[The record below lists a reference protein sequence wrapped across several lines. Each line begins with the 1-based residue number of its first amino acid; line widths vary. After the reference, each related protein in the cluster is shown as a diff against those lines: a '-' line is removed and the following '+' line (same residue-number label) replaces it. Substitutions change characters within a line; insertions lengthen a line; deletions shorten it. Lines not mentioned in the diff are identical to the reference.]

1 MRHLV
6 QTISRPVMPNDETFE
21 YLPTQVIAE
30 YLATKAIPTFDGV
43 VFRSSQT
50 GGEGRN
56 VVLFNHAAAAV
67 LDNVPPGTDFTL
79 WMGSGSDDDFDPTI
93 MIFESVPA
101 PATPKPIELFGMMLS
116 PPDPIPPDREPD
128 VAWLPHRERTLR
140 LDIDSVELVR
150 VSATRYE
157 CEKRAVMRIRTN
169 RKEEPREPHQQ

>member
-1 MRHLV
+1 
-6 QTISRPVMPNDETFE
+6 MPNDETFE